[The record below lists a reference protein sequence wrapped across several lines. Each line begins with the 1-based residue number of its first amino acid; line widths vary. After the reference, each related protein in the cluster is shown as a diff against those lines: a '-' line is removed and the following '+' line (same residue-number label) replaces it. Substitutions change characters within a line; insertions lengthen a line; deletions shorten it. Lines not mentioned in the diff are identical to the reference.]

1 VLVTRPLPPTF
12 SSHVR
17 LRVAEGKSVVFDVTL
32 LDEEGNELVSIERY
46 IMRRVEAFASIPAS
60 SKPARPDGPET
71 AEEGFLREGMTIAE
85 GLEAL
90 DRILACNVS
99 PQVAASTLDLDLWLD
114 RLEHGGR
121 GTPAEDVNWSIGTPG
136 VARPG
141 GDAGVRPPR
150 DSLERD
156 LAAIWKEMLGVQ
168 QVSIDDDF
176 FELGGQSL
184 IAMRLFNRI
193 RKEHGIELSLS
204 VLFQAPTIAATAE
217 LLREAKGLAA
227 IDPSAEAVD
236 GSIPASDE
244 EPASAA
250 CTEQAAG
257 NIPVAAETPSSSL
270 PAIPR
275 SLVEITRGGHRPP
288 LFCVHGA
295 GGNVLNFRDLSWGLH
310 HDQPFFALQ
319 ARGVDGTTRPHRSIE
334 EMARA
339 YVEEIRALR
348 PHGPYFLAGY
358 SGGGVVAFEMAQQ
371 LKALGEEVPLLV
383 FFDTYHPQM
392 PIRTVTFRRK
402 LMLLRKEGLAYLK
415 ERALDRVERVRA
427 VRERV
432 QIKLC
437 VLGGRPV
444 PHALRDRHLT
454 ESFGRASRR
463 YRPQPWQ
470 GKAILFR
477 AETVPFVFGGG
488 GPYYG
493 WDSVVLGGVKT
504 VMIPG
509 NHDTLLLGANAKV
522 LMGPLNAAL
531 DQANLRMTS
540 RPKLAEEPV

>member
-1 VLVTRPLPPTF
+1 
-12 SSHVR
+12 
-17 LRVAEGKSVVFDVTL
+17 
-32 LDEEGNELVSIERY
+32 
-46 IMRRVEAFASIPAS
+46 
-60 SKPARPDGPET
+60 
-71 AEEGFLREGMTIAE
+71 
-85 GLEAL
+85 
-90 DRILACNVS
+90 
-99 PQVAASTLDLDLWLD
+99 
-114 RLEHGGR
+114 
-121 GTPAEDVNWSIGTPG
+121 
-136 VARPG
+136 
-141 GDAGVRPPR
+141 
-150 DSLERD
+150 
-156 LAAIWKEMLGVQ
+156 
-168 QVSIDDDF
+168 
-176 FELGGQSL
+176 
-184 IAMRLFNRI
+184 
-193 RKEHGIELSLS
+193 
-204 VLFQAPTIAATAE
+204 
-217 LLREAKGLAA
+217 LAA
-227 IDPSAEAVD
+227 IDPSADAVD
-236 GSIPASDE
+236 VPMQASGE
-244 EPASAA
+244 ELPSAA
-250 CTEQAAG
+250 CTSATADHAAREF
-257 NIPVAAETPSSSL
+257 PLAADAASPSV

-275 SLVEITRGGHRPP
+275 SLVEITRGGNRPP

-319 ARGVDGTTRPHRSIE
+319 ARGVDGTTELHRSIE

-339 YVEEIRALR
+339 YVEEIRAMR
-348 PHGPYFLAGY
+348 PYGPYFLAGY

-392 PIRTVTFRRK
+392 PIRAVSLGRK
-402 LMLLRKEGLAYLK
+402 LMRLRKDGLKYVK
-415 ERALDRVERVRA
+415 ETALDRLDRARA
-427 VRERV
+427 VRERL

-437 VLGGRPV
+437 VLGGRTV

-454 ESFGRASRR
+454 ESFGLAARR

-477 AETVPFVFGGG
+477 AESVPFVFSGG

-540 RPKLAEEPV
+540 KPALPIEERSDSQQASA